1 MTSIITV
8 KFSSFSQTE
17 LKSVIDH
24 YNSIKPSHCEC
35 IAELNR
41 CEGGF
46 QIPLNETER
55 LVAALALSGPEEN
68 DRIKQLRWNRRKLD
82 PLNFNGFNQEE
93 TLLLYRALVHV
104 FTESLVVLGNP
115 L

>member
-1 MTSIITV
+1 MTSTITV
-8 KFSSFSQTE
+8 KFSSLSQTE
-17 LKSVIDH
+17 LQSVLDH
-24 YNSIKPSHCEC
+24 YNSIKPSHYGC

-46 QIPLNETER
+46 QIPLNETEK
-55 LVAALALSGPEEN
+55 LVAALAMSGPDDN

-82 PLNFNGFNQEE
+82 PLNYTGFNQDE

-104 FTESLVVLGNP
+104 FTESLVVLENRS
-115 L
+115 

>member
-46 QIPLNETER
+46 QIPLN
-55 LVAALALSGPEEN
+55 